1 FERISDDS
9 PDKNSLAMI
18 IFKSRL
24 YFDIK
29 RPPVIGCPTIGGHF
43 INGGFL
49 LYTDNKMKYKQ
60 FIIPILLFLSL
71 FACTLIE
78 NKQFINIIMTL
89 FWLYELST
97 LFLCTAIYLYC
108 FGDFDKKV
116 KNKIANALG
125 EYFN

>member
-43 INGGFL
+43 I
-49 LYTDNKMKYKQ
+49 
-60 FIIPILLFLSL
+60 IL
-71 FACTLIE
+71 
-78 NKQFINIIMTL
+78 
-89 FWLYELST
+89 
-97 LFLCTAIYLYC
+97 
-108 FGDFDKKV
+108 
-116 KNKIANALG
+116 NKI
-125 EYFN
+125 YFNLVIFYRYINRLASSR